1 VRRVCATFVQLI
13 AAPEVVFNVKH
24 ASMPAPPALAS
35 HPPILALA
43 LLGLWPA
50 LPAMAGNDGHTPESD
65 QALYAA
71 PTRSDRVGRMLASV
85 EVNGTGPYRFILDLG
100 ANRSALS
107 SQLAGSLGLGTD
119 GTSTVEVHGVTGPAT
134 VPLARVDEL
143 RVGSIVLVDQEMPVL
158 TGPVFADADGIL
170 GIDGLQHARI
180 EVDFG
185 RDRITIEPSDR
196 RRAPSGYLTVPARL
210 INQGLLLVAG
220 RVGSVRTHV
229 VIDTGA
235 EYTIGNLSLQEALVR
250 TRRRNESLVA
260 TVTGATPGTMDGVT
274 YTAPTIVIGE
284 ARLRNLPVTFSD
296 LHVFSLWG
304 LSSEP
309 ALIVGMDALGTVQR
323 FVVDYARSEFQIKTF
338 AQAGATLHK
347 CSSANCASRLKSS
360 PP

>member
-1 VRRVCATFVQLI
+1 
-13 AAPEVVFNVKH
+13 
-24 ASMPAPPALAS
+24 M
-35 HPPILALA
+35 LALA

-50 LPAMAGNDGHTPESD
+50 LPASSAADGHTLESD

-71 PTRSDRVGRMLASV
+71 PTRADRVGRMLAAV
-85 EVNGTGPYRFILDLG
+85 EINGTGPYRFIIDLG

-107 SQLAGSLGLGTD
+107 PQLAERLGLGAD
-119 GTSTVEVHGVTGPAT
+119 GAETVEVHGVTGPAI
-134 VPLARVDEL
+134 VPMARVEQL
-143 RVGSIVLVDQEMPVL
+143 RVGNIVLIDQEMPIL
-158 TGPVFADADGIL
+158 EAPVFADADGIL

-185 RDRITIEPSDR
+185 RNRVTIGVSER
-196 RRAPSGYLTVPARL
+196 RRAPSGYLTVPAQL
-210 INQGLLLVAG
+210 FNQGLLLVAG
-220 RVGSVRTHV
+220 RVGNVRTHV

-235 EYTIGNLSLQEALVR
+235 EYTIGNMRLKEALIR
-250 TRRRNESLVA
+250 ANPRKEPLVA
-260 TVTGATPGTMDGVT
+260 TVTGATPGTTGGVT
-274 YTAPTIVIGE
+274 YVAPTIVIGE

-304 LSSEP
+304 LTTEP

-323 FVVDYARSEFQIKTF
+323 FVVDYARSEFHIKTF
-338 AQAGATLHK
+338 AEAGASLHK